1 MKNTLELFFFR
12 FLLFWGIHFSFF
24 FFFFKKMCVYL
35 NFLAIFLVCRLINS
49 VRLALDCIL
58 TLPLKKK
65 RSDRESFG
73 LLGSSNNEIY
83 L

>member
-1 MKNTLELFFFR
+1 MKNTLELFFFVFFCFGEFI
-12 FLLFWGIHFSFF
+12 FLF